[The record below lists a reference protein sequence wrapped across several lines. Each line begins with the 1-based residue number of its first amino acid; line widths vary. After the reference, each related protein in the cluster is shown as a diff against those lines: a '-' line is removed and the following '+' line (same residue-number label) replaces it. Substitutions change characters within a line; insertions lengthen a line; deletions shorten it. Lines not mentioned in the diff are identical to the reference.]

1 MSKHDD
7 YLAAS
12 HAMQSGVACMMLCD
26 DSEIQ
31 PKHLRVGVNSAL
43 ISNGALVALLIEKGI
58 FTVEEFEDKLLE
70 YTLRD
75 VKSYEDKLSK
85 YYNTEV
91 KLR

>member
-12 HAMQSGVACMMLCD
+12 HAMQSGVAIMMNCD
-26 DSEIQ
+26 DSETQ

-58 FTVEEFEDKLLE
+58 FTLEEFEDKLLE

-85 YYNTEV
+85 YYNTKVTSE
-91 KLR
+91 